1 MENRRGENHRAWAWY
16 QCPGFN
22 TRMSELHISLER
34 KVNMAVQY
42 EFTET
47 VNNHY
52 QIITIVLVFFLA
64 CCCSPPSCS
73 LPCAAWRTCT
83 GQLCT
88 CSFSYCA
95 ILEFDAAAILYGK
108 TALSTLANCDLTWVL
123 KHLGLYNTLH
133 SADLPFELWLV
144 LHCVTPTSF
153 SPVMDS
159 ACK

>member
-52 QIITIVLVFFLA
+52 QIITIVLVFFLPVA
-64 CCCSPPSCS
+64 AHLRVVPCPV
-73 LPCAAWRTCT
+73 LPEEPAQVNFAPAVSAIVQFWNLMQLLYCT
-83 GQLCT
+83 ARQ
-88 CSFSYCA
+88 
-95 ILEFDAAAILYGK
+95 
-108 TALSTLANCDLTWVL
+108 
-123 KHLGLYNTLH
+123 H
-133 SADLPFELWLV
+133 
-144 LHCVTPTSF
+144 
-153 SPVMDS
+153 
-159 ACK
+159 